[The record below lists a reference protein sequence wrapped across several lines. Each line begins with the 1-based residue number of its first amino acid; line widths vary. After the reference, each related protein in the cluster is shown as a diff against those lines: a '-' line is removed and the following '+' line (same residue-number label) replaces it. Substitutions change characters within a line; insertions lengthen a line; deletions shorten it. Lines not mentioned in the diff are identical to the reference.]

1 MGIDKTLVIKGKLI
15 RSRSVFK
22 RAERIK
28 ILETEG
34 KWSEEKSVFGLPKLK
49 SVRLKKKAKA
59 EKVPAKEGAA
69 TPGAESPG
77 EGK

>member
-1 MGIDKTLVIKGKLI
+1 VGIDKTLVIKGKLI

-34 KWSEEKSVFGLPKLK
+34 KWSEEKSVFGLPN
-49 SVRLKKKAKA
+49 
-59 EKVPAKEGAA
+59 
-69 TPGAESPG
+69 
-77 EGK
+77 